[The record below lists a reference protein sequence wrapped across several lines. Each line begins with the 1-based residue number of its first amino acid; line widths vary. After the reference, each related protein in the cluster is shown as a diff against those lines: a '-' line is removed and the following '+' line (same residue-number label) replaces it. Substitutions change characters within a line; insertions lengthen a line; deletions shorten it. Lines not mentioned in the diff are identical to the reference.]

1 MVYQRTVR
9 PPYISMCAKRQKA
22 LRKGG
27 VKVQWVW
34 EGCTEEVV
42 LDCFLNSFDRDGG
55 NSMQGKCLSKD
66 VM

>member
-1 MVYQRTVR
+1 M
-9 PPYISMCAKRQKA
+9 

-34 EGCTEEVV
+34 ESCTEEVV
-42 LDCFLNSFDRDGG
+42 LDCFLNSFDGDGG
-55 NSMQGKCLSKD
+55 NSRQGKCLSKD